1 MIPVMAD
8 LQGPVIR
15 ILTKDAVDIRKGKRY
30 RVGYSSGGMWI
41 PNEAFFKGV
50 DRGDILIVDD
60 GRLLFK
66 VDETH
71 KDHIYMKALID
82 GTLYSNKKVLIKGKE
97 IVDTPLTEKDIRD
110 LEFSLKHN
118 IEYIALSMVRTGDDI
133 KILKEKI
140 EEFGGDPWILA
151 KIENPSGVENISEIA
166 GEADGVIVARG
177 DLGQYYPLER
187 IPSLQQ
193 SITYEGNRR
202 GKITVIATQI
212 LESMRRNERPTRAE
226 VTDVFK
232 SVEEKVDAIML
243 TGETAIGRYPVEAV
257 EWASKILE
265 EADTRFNE
273 ETIFYNRDFEET
285 LFDKFARGAIYMSHL
300 LEGKIIGYTKRG
312 NTARRLA
319 RYRPKSMVYMVT
331 QNEVVASKISL
342 LYGVKAIYEE
352 AGEDYHDILERALS
366 KLRKEGVI
374 KEGDIVIF
382 TVGVRPESTD
392 MLRIE
397 VA

>member
-1 MIPVMAD
+1 
-8 LQGPVIR
+8 
-15 ILTKDAVDIRKGKRY
+15 
-30 RVGYSSGGMWI
+30 
-41 PNEAFFKGV
+41 
-50 DRGDILIVDD
+50 
-60 GRLLFK
+60 
-66 VDETH
+66 
-71 KDHIYMKALID
+71 
-82 GTLYSNKKVLIKGKE
+82 LIKGKE